1 MCHRAHAAA
10 GSFIA
15 TMPVIVGDIVGD
27 SDLAAA
33 LGYAYGCQV
42 ASVLLGAPAAGWLF
56 NGTGTYTYSWC
67 LSGGTV
73 VGGAAMLL
81 GIDQSRNR
89 GLGGRGSG
97 GGVCCSGGRTRGGTR
112 LVGGGHA
119 STPGKSAAVVPLTA
133 TGQVGAGGDADAS
146 FGAVAA
152 STSGSDGATSTCT
165 DTSAGDAQHG
175 HIVQVGTSAAVT

>member
-1 MCHRAHAAA
+1 
-10 GSFIA
+10 
-15 TMPVIVGDIVGD
+15 MPVIVGDIVGD

-133 TGQVGAGGDADAS
+133 TVQAGVGGDPDAAA
-146 FGAVAA
+146 FGAAA
-152 STSGSDGATSTCT
+152 AATGGSDGATSTCS
-165 DTSAGDAQHG
+165 DTSAGAGDPNDHDAEQG
-175 HIVQVGTSAAVT
+175 RAVQY